1 MPTETDELLLRQLPH
16 SVEAEQA
23 VLGSML
29 IDPRCVS
36 EVIDKLRTDD
46 FYIRQNKEIYETIY
60 TMFNYSLTIDP
71 VTVLE
76 NMKQNGYYDEQ
87 QSRGYMLQ
95 LMDTTPTAANVG
107 EYIEIIQDK
116 TLLRRVAE
124 AAGEL
129 TAMIQEGTAT
139 GQDILEAAEQRIY
152 AIRQGRAA
160 RGLVPISEV
169 IIDVYDRLEELAA
182 SENAIPGLSTGL
194 RDLDRAISGLN
205 RSDLIL
211 LAARPGM
218 GKTSMAL
225 NILLDAGKRSGKKV
239 AFFSLEMSREQLAL
253 RLISSECFVD
263 NKKLVT
269 GKLSDQDW
277 ESVAAA
283 ADSLN
288 RSTILI
294 DDDSSITV
302 ADINA
307 KCRRVE
313 DLGLVVIDYLQL
325 MQSAGGKA
333 GDRGA
338 NRQQIVSDISRS
350 LKIMAKELDV
360 PVLCLSQ
367 LSRANE
373 SRQDK
378 RPMLSDLRESGAIEQ
393 DADIVLFLYREG
405 YYNKDTENP
414 NLAEC
419 IIAKNR
425 HGETGTVELQW
436 TPEFTTFTDMEWRR
450 EEY

>member
-1 MPTETDELLLRQLPH
+1 MALDDNELLIKQLPH

-23 VLGSML
+23 VLGSIL
-29 IDPRCVS
+29 FDPQCVP
-36 EVIDKLRTDD
+36 EVIDKLRPDD
-46 FYIRQNKEIYETIY
+46 FYLRQNREIYETIY
-60 TMFNYSLTIDP
+60 SMFNYSLTIDP

-76 NMKQNGYYDEQ
+76 NMKQHGYYTD
-87 QSRGYMLQ
+87 QSRSYLLQ
-95 LMDTTPTAANVG
+95 LIDITPTAANVK
-107 EYIEIIQDK
+107 EYIDIIKDK

-124 AAGEL
+124 TAGDL
-129 TAMIQEGTAT
+129 TEMIHQGTDT

-152 AIRQGRAA
+152 AIRQGRSS
-160 RGLVPISEV
+160 RGLTPISDV
-169 IIDVYDRLEELAA
+169 LFDVYDRLSELAA
-182 SENAIPGLSTGL
+182 SDSAVPGLSTGL
-194 RDLDRAISGLN
+194 KDLDRAISGLN
-205 RSDLIL
+205 KSDLIL

-225 NILLDAGKRSGKKV
+225 NILLDAGKKSGKKV

-253 RLISSECFVD
+253 RLIASECFID

-269 GKLSDQDW
+269 GKLTEEDW

-283 ADSLN
+283 ADSLS

-294 DDDSSITV
+294 DDDSTVTV

-325 MQSAGGKA
+325 MQSAGGKSRS
-333 GDRGA
+333 GD

-350 LKIMAKELDV
+350 LKIMAQELNV

-373 SRQDK
+373 SRSDK

-393 DADIVLFLYREG
+393 DADIVLFLYRDG
-405 YYNKDTENP
+405 YYNKDSENP
-414 NLAEC
+414 NEAEC

-425 HGETGTVELQW
+425 HGETGTVYLQW
-436 TPEFTTFTDMEWRR
+436 QPQFTTFSDMEWQHS
-450 EEY
+450 EY

>member
-1 MPTETDELLLRQLPH
+1 MPMEDEQLLLRQMPH

-29 IDPRCVS
+29 IDARCVP
-36 EVIDKLRTDD
+36 EVIDQLRSDD
-46 FYIRQNKEIYETIY
+46 FYVRQNREIYDTIY
-60 TMFNYSLTIDP
+60 SMFNYSLTIDP

-76 NMKQNGYYDEQ
+76 HMKQNGVYDENT
-87 QSRGYMLQ
+87 SRGYLLQ
-95 LMDTTPTAANVG
+95 LMDTTPTAATVV
-107 EYIEIIQDK
+107 EYIGILKDK

-124 AAGEL
+124 AAGDL
-129 TAMIQEGTAT
+129 TALIQQGTET

-160 RGLVPISEV
+160 RGLIPISNV
-169 IIDVYDRLEELAA
+169 LIDVYDRLTELAA
-182 SENAIPGLSTGL
+182 SESAIPGLSTGL
-194 RDLDRAISGLN
+194 TDLDRAISGLN
-205 RSDLIL
+205 KSDLIL

-225 NILLDAGKRSGKKV
+225 NILLEAGKKSGKNV

-269 GKLSDQDW
+269 GKLTEEDW
-277 ESVAAA
+277 EKVAVA

-288 RSTILI
+288 RSRIFI
-294 DDDSSITV
+294 DDDSSVSV
-302 ADINA
+302 ADISA
-307 KCRRVE
+307 KCRRM
-313 DLGLVVIDYLQL
+313 DNLGLVIIDYLQL
-325 MQSAGGKA
+325 MQSAGGRTYS
-333 GDRGA
+333 GE
-338 NRQQIVSDISRS
+338 NRQQVVSDISRA

-373 SRQDK
+373 SRSDK

-393 DADIVLFLYREG
+393 DADIVMFLYREG
-405 YYNKDTENP
+405 YYDKDTPNP

-425 HGETGTVELQW
+425 HGETRTVELQW
-436 TPEFTTFTDMEWRR
+436 LPEFTTFGNMEWQHD
-450 EEY
+450 EY

>member
-1 MPTETDELLLRQLPH
+1 MALEEEELLLKQLPH

-29 IDPRCVS
+29 IDPRCVPD
-36 EVIDKLRTDD
+36 VIEQLRPED
-46 FYIRQNKEIYETIY
+46 FYIRQNREIYETIY
-60 TMFNYSLTIDP
+60 SMFNFSLTIDP

-76 NMKQNGYYDEQ
+76 NMRKNGVYDENV
-87 QSRGYMLQ
+87 SRNYILQ

-107 EYIEIIQDK
+107 EYVAIIKDK
-116 TLLRRVAE
+116 TLLRRIAE
-124 AAGEL
+124 TAGDM
-129 TAMIQEGTAT
+129 TAMVQQGTDS
-139 GQDILEAAEQRIY
+139 GQDVLEAAEQRVY

-160 RGLVPISEV
+160 RGLTPISAV
-169 IIDVYDRLEELAA
+169 LLDVYDRLNELAA
-182 SENAIPGLSTGL
+182 SDAAVPGLSTGL
-194 RDLDRAISGLN
+194 GDLDLAISGLN
-205 RSDLIL
+205 KSDLIL

-225 NILLDAGKRSGKKV
+225 NILLHAGKFSGKSV
-239 AFFSLEMSREQLAL
+239 AFFSLEMSREQLVL
-253 RLISSECFVD
+253 RLISNESFVD

-269 GKLSDQDW
+269 GKLNESDW
-277 ESVAAA
+277 EKVAAA
-283 ADSLN
+283 ADALN
-288 RSTILI
+288 RTKILI
-294 DDDSSITV
+294 DDDSTVSV

-325 MQSAGGKA
+325 MQSAGGKTRQ
-333 GDRGA
+333 GD
-338 NRQQIVSDISRS
+338 NRQQIVSDISRA
-350 LKIMAKELDV
+350 LKIMAKELNV

-373 SRQDK
+373 SRTNK

-393 DADIVLFLYREG
+393 DADIVMFLYRED
-405 YYNKDTENP
+405 YYEKESENH

-425 HGETGTVELQW
+425 HGETRTVELQW
-436 TPEFTTFTDMEWRR
+436 LPEYTTFSSIDRTH

>member
-1 MPTETDELLLRQLPH
+1 MDNEELLQRQLPH

-29 IDPRCVS
+29 IDPRCVP
-36 EVIDKLRTDD
+36 EVIDKLRVDD
-46 FYIRQNKEIYETIY
+46 FYLRQNREIYETIY
-60 TMFNYSLTIDP
+60 SMFNYSQTIDP

-76 NMKQNGYYDEQ
+76 NMKKSGYYDEN
-87 QSRGYMLQ
+87 QSRGYILQ
-95 LMDTTPTAANVG
+95 LMDTTPTAANVL
-107 EYIEIIQDK
+107 EYVEIVKDK

-124 AAGEL
+124 TAGEL
-129 TAMIQEGTAT
+129 TAIVQEGTDS
-139 GQDILEAAEQRIY
+139 GQDVLEAAEQRIY

-160 RGLVPISEV
+160 RGLTPISSVLIE
-169 IIDVYDRLEELAA
+169 VYDRLSELAA
-182 SENAIPGLSTGL
+182 SDSAIPGLSTGL
-194 RDLDRAISGLN
+194 KDLDRAISGLN
-205 RSDLIL
+205 KSDLIL

-225 NILLDAGKRSGKKV
+225 NILLDAGKKSGKAV
-239 AFFSLEMSREQLAL
+239 AFFSLEMSKEQLAM
-253 RLISSECFVD
+253 RLISGECFVD

-269 GKLSDQDW
+269 GKLTEQDW
-277 ESVAAA
+277 ENVAMA

-288 RSTILI
+288 RANILI
-294 DDDSSITV
+294 DDDSSVTV
-302 ADINA
+302 ADILA
-307 KCRRVE
+307 KCRRV
-313 DLGLVVIDYLQL
+313 DNLGLVVIDYLQL
-325 MQSAGGKA
+325 MQSAGGRTRS
-333 GDRGA
+333 GD

-350 LKIMAKELDV
+350 LKLMAKELNV

-373 SRQDK
+373 SRNDK

-393 DADIVLFLYREG
+393 DADIVLFLYRDG
-405 YYNKDTENP
+405 YYNKDSENP

-436 TPEFTTFTDMEWRR
+436 MPEFTTFSDMEWQHT
-450 EEY
+450 E